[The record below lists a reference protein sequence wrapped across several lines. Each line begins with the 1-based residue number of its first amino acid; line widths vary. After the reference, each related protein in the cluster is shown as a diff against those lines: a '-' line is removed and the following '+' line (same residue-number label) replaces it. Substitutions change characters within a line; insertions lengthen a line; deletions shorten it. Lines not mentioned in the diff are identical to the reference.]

1 MLNNLLSGEF
11 LALGGAALASL
22 FAGIGSAK
30 GVGIAGEAAAGV
42 VSEDPNKFGQVL
54 LLQALPGTQG
64 IYGLLIAFIV
74 MVKVGLLG
82 GDGMMELTV
91 VQGAEIFAACLPIAF
106 VGLISG
112 ISQGKAAAAGRYAGR
127 EKTQRAGKG
136 YAVCSDGRN
145 IRRSGSV
152 GFLPDAQQHPA
163 VINKTEKE
171 E

>member
-106 VGLISG
+106 VGKRPSEL
-112 ISQGKAAAAGRYAGR
+112 A
-127 EKTQRAGKG
+127 KG
-136 YAVCSDGRN
+136 MLFAEMVETYAVLALLVS
-145 IRRSGSV
+145 
-152 GFLPDAQQHPA
+152 FLMLNSIQL
-163 VINKTEKE
+163 
-171 E
+171 

>member
-74 MVKVGLLG
+74 VVKVGLLG

-91 VQGAEIFAACLPIAF
+91 VQGAEIFACLPIAF

-112 ISQGKAAAAGRYAGR
+112 ISQGKAAAAGVMLV
-127 EKTQRAGKG
+127 GKRPSELAKG
-136 YAVCSDGRN
+136 MLFAAMVETYAVLALLVS
-145 IRRSGSV
+145 
-152 GFLPDAQQHPA
+152 FLMLNSIQL
-163 VINKTEKE
+163 
-171 E
+171 

>member
-112 ISQGKAAAAGRYAGR
+112 ISQGKAGVMLVGKRPSELAKGMLFAAMV
-127 EKTQRAGKG
+127 ET
-136 YAVCSDGRN
+136 YAVLALLVS
-145 IRRSGSV
+145 
-152 GFLPDAQQHPA
+152 FLMLNSIQL
-163 VINKTEKE
+163 
-171 E
+171 

>member
-1 MLNNLLSGEF
+1 MVDSLLSGEF

-22 FAGIGSAK
+22 LAGIGSAK

-82 GDGMMELTV
+82 GDGMVELTV
-91 VQGAEIFAACLPIAF
+91 VHTCI
-106 VGLISG
+106 VVHN
-112 ISQGKAAAAGRYAGR
+112 R
-127 EKTQRAGKG
+127 
-136 YAVCSDGRN
+136 
-145 IRRSGSV
+145 
-152 GFLPDAQQHPA
+152 HPA
-163 VINKTEKE
+163 DERCGTMVRLHGT
-171 E
+171 

>member
-112 ISQGKAAAAGRYAGR
+112 IYQGK